1 MAYYSNSTVSATNW
15 IPLVEYA
22 HKKGISLSTLRRHI
36 KSGKIPYKTDQ
47 GRYLLFDDSDATS
60 VSTSTGFASLKNP
73 NLKAAPSMESLRL
86 ELQQAREE
94 VAELKTLI
102 AFYEEK
108 NHHKPREL

>member
-36 KSGKIPYKTDQ
+36 KSGKITYKVDQ
-47 GRYLLFDDSDATS
+47 GRYLLFDDSDTRAQ
-60 VSTSTGFASLKNP
+60 P
-73 NLKAAPSMESLRL
+73 MKAALSLDSLQL

-108 NHHKPREL
+108 NNHQRRDV

>member
-1 MAYYSNSTVSATNW
+1 MAYYSNSTVTATNW

-36 KSGKIPYKTDQ
+36 KSGKIPYKVDQ
-47 GRYLLFDDSDATS
+47 GRYLLFDDSDA
-60 VSTSTGFASLKNP
+60 
-73 NLKAAPSMESLRL
+73 KAPAVKTAPSFESLQL

>member
-36 KSGKIPYKTDQ
+36 KSGKIPYKVDQ
-47 GRYLLFDDSDATS
+47 GRYLLFDDSNASDTPAKVVSS
-60 VSTSTGFASLKNP
+60 VESLK
-73 NLKAAPSMESLRL
+73 L

-108 NHHKPREL
+108 NNHQRRDV

>member
-36 KSGKIPYKTDQ
+36 KSGKIPYKVDQ
-47 GRYLLFDDSDATS
+47 GRYLLFDDSDNKTA
-60 VSTSTGFASLKNP
+60 VAPKASLS
-73 NLKAAPSMESLRL
+73 LESLQL

-108 NHHKPREL
+108 NHHQPRRDV

>member
-36 KSGKIPYKTDQ
+36 KSGKIPYKVDQ
-47 GRYLLFDDSDATS
+47 GRYLLFDDSDNTS
-60 VSTSTGFASLKNP
+60 
-73 NLKAAPSMESLRL
+73 AAPKASPSLESLQL

-108 NHHKPREL
+108 NQHQRREV

>member
-1 MAYYSNSTVSATNW
+1 MAYYSNSTVAATNW

-36 KSGKIPYKTDQ
+36 KSGKIPYKVDQ
-47 GRYLLFDDSDATS
+47 GRYLLFDDSDANA
-60 VSTSTGFASLKNP
+60 V
-73 NLKAAPSMESLRL
+73 KAIKPAPSLESLQSQ
-86 ELQQAREE
+86 LQQAREE

>member
-1 MAYYSNSTVSATNW
+1 MAYYSNSTVTATNW
-15 IPLVEYA
+15 ISLVEYA

-36 KSGKIPYKTDQ
+36 KSGKIPYKVDQ
-47 GRYLLFDDSDATS
+47 GRYLLFDDSDSQTAKT
-60 VSTSTGFASLKNP
+60 TPSL
-73 NLKAAPSMESLRL
+73 ESLQL

-108 NHHKPREL
+108 NHHQPRRDA